1 MVKKIIEVF
10 KWILEG
16 TVNLYSGA
24 YGAENMEGVSMLQT
38 FIGGAIGSAIMIGV
52 LLLIL
57 YILGMIVCFL
67 RPFVERIVLHM
78 KRK

>member
-1 MVKKIIEVF
+1 MIKTIIKVF

-24 YGAENMEGVSMLQT
+24 YGAENMEGVSIFQT

-52 LLLIL
+52 LVLIL

-67 RPFVERIVLHM
+67 RPFVERIVLRM